1 MQVTCHLTVDEPF
14 RLLRRYRCLPEL
26 AESIS
31 RPTRHRIDR
40 LNDPYACQPSNDAN
54 EQFEHAAPCCE
65 LALNQN
71 SIQLCYHARSVL
83 PLRSHDQFSPR
94 AK

>member
-1 MQVTCHLTVDEPF
+1 MQAICHLPVDEPF

-31 RPTRHRIDR
+31 RPTRHRIVH

-54 EQFEHAAPCCE
+54 EQYGHVAPCCGGSFE
-65 LALNQN
+65 SEFDTAPL
-71 SIQLCYHARSVL
+71 SRSQ
-83 PLRSHDQFSPR
+83 RFASPI
-94 AK
+94 A